1 VKTERYKGRIID
13 ARCWP
18 LRVGGYSAWGMIRMP
33 LGGEVILKSDVDGE
47 FPVLGIFGSEDA
59 AIKASVAE
67 GQKIIDQK

>member
-1 VKTERYKGRIID
+1 
-13 ARCWP
+13 
-18 LRVGGYSAWGMIRMP
+18 MIRMP